1 MRSCSNTIQL
11 PFQHDASLC
20 LQRLRSTYPGIQIMY
35 RTDGGIVNT
44 QRLKAKT
51 KVTKSLVRDLL
62 YADDCAI
69 VAHSEDDLQRLTN
82 SPRLW
87 PISALDSQ

>member
-1 MRSCSNTIQL
+1 
-11 PFQHDASLC
+11 
-20 LQRLRSTYPGIQIMY
+20 MY
-35 RTDGGIVNT
+35 RTDGGIFNP

-82 SPRLW
+82 SPCLW